1 MTKLLGTDEYEVKWA
16 TGYPLHGTQTDAAFY
31 RDDES
36 YICSVSRDGF
46 SVDICCDGDMKITNR
61 TNGDVYRCGSDL
73 IAAGFDE
80 GKKIGELSESGDLD
94 WGMNPWFDM
103 YVNGEHLD
111 NVHHDILEAIE
122 AAKAWLDEEIENAKQ
137 IEDAGVEMLDLPA

>member
-1 MTKLLGTDEYEVKWA
+1 MTKLIGTDEYEVRWA

-36 YICSVSRDGF
+36 YICSVSRNGF
-46 SVDICCDGDMKITNR
+46 SVDIYCDGDMKIVNR
-61 TNGDVYRCGSDL
+61 TNGDVYRCGADL

-80 GKKIGELSESGDLD
+80 GKKIGDLSESGDLYWD
-94 WGMNPWFDM
+94 MNPWFDM